1 MSIRRSFLLLVTGV
15 LVTVFLPGC
24 SKDDNPVTPNGG
36 TRLYIQPVINS
47 EFTFDV
53 STLDSVNTPIGGST
67 YSYVVA
73 FKSTNGA
80 LVYGPYTDWIKRIG
94 TAQNTGK
101 KDTVYFRL
109 STGTQ
114 NNASFSK
121 EVMTYGFCNYFLTKL
136 SESISTQFGIPMPQI
151 PGSVGD
157 VIAKFYD
164 DSGNALADGTEW
176 TIGDVNGTELS
187 FLITGIPVT
196 INVKFKGKVESKTET
211 FTVKNKVIKTWKESV
226 TATVNIL
233 GTNNT
238 IKLNFWYSDDPDG
251 QIRFMQESAKFT
263 VPFIGIT
270 FPLEGELDALTDF
283 QM

>member
-1 MSIRRSFLLLVTGV
+1 MMSPTGTSFLG
-15 LVTVFLPGC
+15 
-24 SKDDNPVTPNGG
+24 
-36 TRLYIQPVINS
+36 
-47 EFTFDV
+47 
-53 STLDSVNTPIGGST
+53 
-67 YSYVVA
+67 
-73 FKSTNGA
+73 
-80 LVYGPYTDWIKRIG
+80 
-94 TAQNTGK
+94 
-101 KDTVYFRL
+101 
-109 STGTQ
+109 
-114 NNASFSK
+114 
-121 EVMTYGFCNYFLTKL
+121 
-136 SESISTQFGIPMPQI
+136 ISTQFGIPMPQI

-251 QIRFMQESAKFT
+251 QIRFMQESACNAVALESKFEAQVQVVADGT
-263 VPFIGIT
+263 SSTTGDPVLLAIEC
-270 FPLEGELDALTDF
+270 EGG
-283 QM
+283 QSIRM